1 MMTNKLLDD
10 ILKVVVDHTR
20 DPNAY
25 VGDFELIH
33 SQEIYTPVDDFD
45 LTINGMQIERT
56 IDRTRFK
63 LKMMKT
69 RQNNSKEMREDKNM
83 TEFETSD
90 GIKYVYIKQS

>member
-1 MMTNKLLDD
+1 MTNKLLDD
-10 ILKVVVDHTR
+10 ILKVVIDHTR

-33 SQEIYTPVDDFD
+33 SQEIYTPLDDYD
-45 LTINGMQIERT
+45 LTINGKQIERT

-63 LKMMKT
+63 ETMMKT
-69 RQNNSKEMREDKNM
+69 KQNNSSKMRQGKNR

-90 GIKYVYIKQS
+90 GIKYVYIKES